1 MTIRPSSDLLPA
13 LQQLIRPIDS
23 HKGLYG
29 SVAILGGATG
39 MIGAA
44 LLAGRAALHLGA
56 GKIWVGLLDERLL
69 VDPTQPELMIVAAN
83 QLLTQKPSHLLIG
96 PGLGQSKQAIE
107 LLHSGLM
114 SSLPLVL
121 DADALNL
128 IAQEAEFK
136 SLLHTRAAETI
147 ITPHPAEAA
156 RLLQCPTKAV
166 QAQREQAVKTL
177 SKDFC
182 CHTILK
188 GSNTLI
194 ANQHEVWINTSG
206 NSALSSAGQGD
217 ILSGIV
223 LALLA
228 QGLSAIQASCCA
240 AYLHGS
246 AADSWRKKHPNGI
259 GLTASET
266 FLLVREELNLQLNL
280 SQEHC

>member
-1 MTIRPSSDLLPA
+1 MTLRPSSELLPA
-13 LQQLIRPIDS
+13 LRQLIRPLDT

-29 SVAILGGATG
+29 SVGILGGASG

-44 LLAGRAALHLGA
+44 LLAGRAALHLGV
-56 GKIWVGLLDERLL
+56 GKIWIGLLDSRLL
-69 VDPTQPELMIVAAN
+69 VDPSQPELMIVATN
-83 QLLTQKPSHLLIG
+83 QILKQNPSHLLIG
-96 PGLGQSKQAIE
+96 PGLGQSQQATE
-107 LLHSGLM
+107 LLHHCLM

-128 IAQEAEFK
+128 IAQESQFQ
-136 SLLHTRAAETI
+136 SLLRTRAAVTI

-156 RLLQCPTKAV
+156 RLLQCPTETV
-166 QAQREQAVKTL
+166 QAQRETAVKTL
-177 SKDFC
+177 SNEFC

-194 ANQHEVWINTSG
+194 ANQQEIWINTSG

-217 ILSGIV
+217 ILSGVV

-228 QGLSAIQASCCA
+228 QGLSAIEASCCA
-240 AYLHGS
+240 AYLHGC

-259 GLTASET
+259 GLTARET
-266 FLLVREELNLQLNL
+266 CLLVREELNLQLN
-280 SQEHC
+280 

>member
-1 MTIRPSSDLLPA
+1 MTLRPSSDLLPA
-13 LQQLIRPIDS
+13 LRQLIRPSDT

-29 SVAILGGATG
+29 SVGILGGATG

-44 LLAGRAALHLGA
+44 LLAGRAALHLGV
-56 GKIWVGLLDERLL
+56 GKIWIGLLDTRLF
-69 VDPTQPELMIVAAN
+69 VDPSQPELMLVAAD
-83 QLLTQKPSHLLIG
+83 QLLIQKPSHLLIG
-96 PGLGQSKQAIE
+96 PGLGQSRQATE
-107 LLHSGLM
+107 LLHSGLI
-114 SSLPLVL
+114 STLPLVL

-128 IAQEAEFK
+128 IAQESEFK
-136 SLLHTRAAETI
+136 SLLHTRTAETI

-156 RLLQCPTKAV
+156 RLLQCPTEVV
-166 QAQREQAVKTL
+166 QAQRESAAKTL
-177 SKDFC
+177 SNEFC

-188 GSNTLI
+188 GSKTLI
-194 ANQHEVWINTSG
+194 TNQHEIWINTSG

-228 QGLSAIQASCCA
+228 QGLSAIEASCCA

-266 FLLVREELNLQLNL
+266 CLLVREELNLQLN
-280 SQEHC
+280 